1 MATETYWHT
10 YCPMRS
16 KTSFP
21 GELLELILG
30 KRAEANKVIDLRG
43 VSCPWSILKAK
54 SQLIAM
60 DPGEVLEVLA
70 SDPTMFEDFPK
81 VLGKSGH
88 HLVEI
93 HRQQG
98 YSRLYVKRGQ
108 KEENGNI
115 ASCETCIDAS
125 EMKRR

>member
-30 KRAEANKVIDLRG
+30 KRAEATKVIDLRG

-70 SDPTMFEDFPK
+70 SDPMMFEDFPK
-81 VLGKSGH
+81 VLSKSGH

-93 HRQQG
+93 NRQQG
-98 YSRLYVKRGQ
+98 YSRLYVKRGR

-125 EMKRR
+125 ETKRR

>member
-1 MATETYWHT
+1 MATETYWHA
-10 YCPMRS
+10 YCPMKSR
-16 KTSFP
+16 TSFP
-21 GELLELILG
+21 YQLVEPILE
-30 KRAEANKVIDLRG
+30 KKAEADKIIDLRG

-70 SDPTMFEDFPK
+70 SDPMMFEDFPK

-93 HRQQG
+93 NREQG

-108 KEENGNI
+108 KEEDVNNVR
-115 ASCETCIDAS
+115 CETCIDAS
-125 EMKRR
+125 EIKRR

>member
-1 MATETYWHT
+1 MATKAYWHT

-21 GELLELILG
+21 GALLELILG

-98 YSRLYVKRGQ
+98 YARLYVKRGQ

-115 ASCETCIDAS
+115 ASCETCIDES